1 MINFL
6 QSTEF
11 PSQRVSD
18 TEKEKYEWYS
28 QCCDFIIA
36 QGESFRNTKD
46 IELKYDILQGKL
58 PEESPGAG
66 QAVPAALTR
75 GLFTEGRAV
84 PAPLTRGL
92 FTEGRGLHPEIMSA
106 KR

>member
-58 PEESPGAG
+58 PEEFYRKTIKSSTLLLNIKHRFMRFSRLGS
-66 QAVPAALTR
+66 
-75 GLFTEGRAV
+75 LFPFV
-84 PAPLTRGL
+84 Q
-92 FTEGRGLHPEIMSA
+92 S
-106 KR
+106 

>member
-58 PEESPGAG
+58 PEEFYRKTINPYN
-66 QAVPAALTR
+66 
-75 GLFTEGRAV
+75 
-84 PAPLTRGL
+84 
-92 FTEGRGLHPEIMSA
+92 A
-106 KR
+106 KNEKYTKYNKNI